1 MFLYNP
7 FSSPQSQLGD
17 HPNIVKYYAHTLINE
32 NECHTMLILC
42 ELCTGGTLI
51 DLLERYNYKLAEK
64 QIVFIM
70 RHLLT

>member
-1 MFLYNP
+1 
-7 FSSPQSQLGD
+7 
-17 HPNIVKYYAHTLINE
+17 
-32 NECHTMLILC
+32 MLILC

-70 RHLLT
+70 RHLLRYAVLCVTPTVG